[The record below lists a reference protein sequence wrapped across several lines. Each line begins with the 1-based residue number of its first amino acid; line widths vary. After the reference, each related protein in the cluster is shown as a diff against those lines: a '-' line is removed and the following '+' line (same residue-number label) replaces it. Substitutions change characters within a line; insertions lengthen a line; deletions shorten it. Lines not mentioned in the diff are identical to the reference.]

1 MPIELTRLAPSGS
14 AIELATLM
22 DLFIEGNPERSLREA
37 IRKRL
42 NANEVTF
49 HASGREAMR
58 VAFCHVAEQ
67 TGRQEIIVPAY
78 CCFSIPA
85 SAVAAGLQ
93 VRLVDIDLR
102 GQIRPSTLAGLPLDR
117 AGGIVIA
124 NLFGRADP
132 LDDITV
138 LAGRHETLIVDDAAQ
153 TFGAR
158 SADGCVGGRSELGV
172 LSFGRAKPLSALGG
186 GAVAWRDARS
196 EQHAPRALSSVGR
209 LGALSRAII

>member
-1 MPIELTRLAPSGS
+1 MMPIELTRLAPSGS
-14 AIELATLM
+14 AIKLATLM
-22 DLFIEGNPERSLREA
+22 DLFIERNPERTLREA

-42 NANEVTF
+42 NANDVTF

-117 AGGIVIA
+117 A
-124 NLFGRADP
+124 
-132 LDDITV
+132 
-138 LAGRHETLIVDDAAQ
+138 
-153 TFGAR
+153 
-158 SADGCVGGRSELGV
+158 
-172 LSFGRAKPLSALGG
+172 
-186 GAVAWRDARS
+186 VAS
-196 EQHAPRALSSVGR
+196 
-209 LGALSRAII
+209 